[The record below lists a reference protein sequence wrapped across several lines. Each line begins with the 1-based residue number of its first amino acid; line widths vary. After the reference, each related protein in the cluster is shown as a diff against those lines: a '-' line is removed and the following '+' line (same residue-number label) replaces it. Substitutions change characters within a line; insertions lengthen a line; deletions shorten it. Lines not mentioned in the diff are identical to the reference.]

1 MEILEEPIV
10 IPFQT
15 ILNFSTLVQ
24 HPKQEFI
31 IHLIESYTCFQD
43 KVDTPHRWVSA
54 KKHKSILPVLKER
67 PKIGIQDSSIAATI
81 KKELQ
86 SLLNKLTETNFQT
99 ILVKVIQLFD
109 MTYVSIFIDIIWS
122 YLQRQPDFQVLYI
135 QMIEKIYEKLSEDSY
150 IEIGIVWNG
159 IWRKYLS
166 VKEWKLNKELVETSH
181 NYNDFCDYV
190 KEKKRSIST
199 IQAWARL
206 INLGIVSA
214 DPYELMYDIL
224 YHMVKELNIE
234 SKIDGTCL
242 ECYVE
247 QVTEYYKGLSKEIQS
262 RMPNTLDSL
271 FQDIKEMNVNKSCQF
286 KIEALMKLVLKNDIG
301 IKIKK
306 NLSIYE
312 LEDHEF

>member
-10 IPFQT
+10 VSFQT

-24 HPKQEFI
+24 HPKYDFI
-31 IHLIESYTCFQD
+31 MHLIASYTCFQD
-43 KVDTPHRWVSA
+43 KIDTPHRWVSA
-54 KKHKSILPVLKER
+54 KKQRSTMPVLKER
-67 PKIGIQDSSIAATI
+67 PKIGIQDSSTAATL

-86 SLLNKLTETNFQT
+86 SLLNKLTDTNFQT

-135 QMIEKIYEKLSEDSY
+135 QMIEKIYEQLSEDSY
-150 IEIGIVWNG
+150 IEIGTVWNA

-166 VKEWKLNKELVETSH
+166 FKEWKLNKELVETSH
-181 NYNDFCDYV
+181 SYNDFCDYV
-190 KEKKRSIST
+190 KEKKRLIST

-214 DPYELMYDIL
+214 DPYELMYDIA
-224 YHMVKELNIE
+224 YHMVKELDVH
-234 SKIDGTCL
+234 STIDGTCL

-247 QVTEYYKGLSKEIQS
+247 QVKEYYKALSKEIQS
-262 RMPNTLDSL
+262 RIPNTLDSL

-286 KIEALMKLVLKNDIG
+286 KIEALMTLVLKNDIG
-301 IKIKK
+301 LNVKK

-312 LEDHEF
+312 LEDHEY